1 MGKVTGIV
9 AALQGLLGVLAD
21 SAAEESGVIQR
32 VRKFTARTLA
42 RTMICGFLQNP
53 RATDEQL
60 AQVAAQC
67 GVEITVQGMA
77 ERFTPRLQQFL
88 EALARRAMLCVVAS
102 DHTMAPL
109 LERFTEVRVLDSSVI
124 SLPDSQ
130 QEQFR
135 GCGGSYNSGASALKL
150 QVEMDLRSG
159 ALRHIEPEAG
169 RSPDNASSRQQAS
182 LPAGSLRIADLGYF
196 DTEVFERF
204 SRENVFWLS
213 RLQFGTQV
221 FHGDGS
227 ELPLLTWLAE
237 QPGPVVDVPILLSL
251 SRKVPCRLVAW
262 RVPPEMANRRRQKL
276 REECLRKRGREPTQE
291 RLAWCDW
298 MLLVTNVSEEKLSPT
313 EMVVLY
319 RARWQIELLFKR
331 WKSQGLLSELQG
343 STDTR
348 QMIRMWSRLLAALV
362 QHWLVISS
370 LWGDPRH
377 SLSKACEAV
386 RPLVS
391 LLLAS
396 LNQSEQLQTAIDTL
410 CRTLRATARQ
420 NKRKN
425 PSTFQ
430 LLNDPSQLT
439 WSLT

>member
-1 MGKVTGIV
+1 MSKVTQV
-9 AALQGLLGVLAD
+9 VVALQGLFGDLAELA
-21 SAAEESGVIQR
+21 AAEVGVIQR
-32 VRKFTARTLA
+32 VRKLTARTLA
-42 RTMICGFLQNP
+42 RTMVCGFLQNP
-53 RATDEQL
+53 RAADEQL

-67 GVEITVQGMA
+67 GVEITPQGIA
-77 ERFTPRLQQFL
+77 DRFTLRLQKFL
-88 EALARRAMLCVVAS
+88 ESLARRAMRCVVAS
-102 DHTMAPL
+102 DQAMAPL

-135 GCGGSYNSGASALKL
+135 GCGGSYHSGASALKL
-150 QVEMDLRSG
+150 QVELDLRSG

-196 DTEVFERF
+196 DTEVFARF

-221 FHGDGS
+221 FHHAGS
-227 ELPLLTWLAE
+227 ELPLLTWLAQ

-251 SRKVPCRLVAW
+251 GRKVPCRLVAW
-262 RVPPEMANRRRQKL
+262 RVPPEIANRRRQKL
-276 REECLRKRGREPTQE
+276 RDESLRKRGQEPTQA

-298 MLLVTNVSEEKLSPT
+298 MLLVTNVPTEKLTPT
-313 EMVVLY
+313 EMAVLY

-331 WKSQGLLSELQG
+331 WKSQGLLSELNG
-343 STDTR
+343 STDIR
-348 QMIRMWSRLLAALV
+348 QMVRMWSRFIAALV
-362 QHWLVISS
+362 QHWLVVTST
-370 LWGDPRH
+370 WGDPRH
-377 SLSKACEAV
+377 SLSKACEAI
-386 RPLVS
+386 RPIVS
-391 LLLAS
+391 LLLANLDS
-396 LNQSEQLQTAIDTL
+396 SEQLQAVIDTL
-410 CRTLRATARQ
+410 CRIVRSTARQ

-430 LLNDPSQLT
+430 LLNNPSQLT
-439 WSLT
+439 WNLT